1 MNKLVT
7 LCVYYLRCL
16 VILDVWAVFIKIFW
30 RWAIRVYGKKDIWN
44 HESVSLSFAKIMW
57 VINHCYEQSSLV
69 VFISFSFEN
78 PATLTERLQTSSGAT
93 GNQVTRSVEFTLGE
107 NSSSGATDHPATSYF
122 LRPSPSATGF
132 QASGSLQKING
143 QSPSGVVL
151 TLLSPVNVDRET
163 ASSQKV
169 TKSSNH
175 AGFQTDAN
183 FSAFVQRS
191 SPTSDV
197 LDLSAGSSA
206 SLQTASLPSRAR
218 GVQTTGE
225 SIGTGKITLSQ
236 FLKDLNNSIS
246 FH

>member
-1 MNKLVT
+1 MESWICFSEFRENHVSNKPLLWTVIFS
-7 LCVYYLRCL
+7 CFYL
-16 VILDVWAVFIKIFW
+16 
-30 RWAIRVYGKKDIWN
+30 Y
-44 HESVSLSFAKIMW
+44 
-57 VINHCYEQSSLV
+57 
-69 VFISFSFEN
+69 SFSFEN

-93 GNQVTRSVEFTLGE
+93 GNQVTRSVEFALGE
-107 NSSSGATDHPATSYF
+107 NSSSGATDQPATSYF
-122 LRPSPSATGF
+122 LRPSPGATGF

-191 SPTSDV
+191 SPTSGV

>member
-1 MNKLVT
+1 MHMRPLMLIQSIFLV
-7 LCVYYLRCL
+7 
-16 VILDVWAVFIKIFW
+16 
-30 RWAIRVYGKKDIWN
+30 
-44 HESVSLSFAKIMW
+44 
-57 VINHCYEQSSLV
+57 
-69 VFISFSFEN
+69 FE
-78 PATLTERLQTSSGAT
+78 ATLTERLQTSSGAT
-93 GNQVTRSVEFTLGE
+93 GNQVTRSVEFALGE
-107 NSSSGATDHPATSYF
+107 NSSSGATDQPATSYF

-163 ASSQKV
+163 ASSLKV

-191 SPTSDV
+191 SPTSGV

-225 SIGTGKITLSQ
+225 SIVQIPGIVAMFTPGEPSTAGEPLPLLAKILIPVFGVLLVVVVGVAWCCCVRGKERENFENLIIESTLMVRLDVTENRRVSC
-236 FLKDLNNSIS
+236 
-246 FH
+246 

>member
-1 MNKLVT
+1 MHMRPLMLIQSIFLV
-7 LCVYYLRCL
+7 
-16 VILDVWAVFIKIFW
+16 
-30 RWAIRVYGKKDIWN
+30 
-44 HESVSLSFAKIMW
+44 
-57 VINHCYEQSSLV
+57 
-69 VFISFSFEN
+69 FE
-78 PATLTERLQTSSGAT
+78 ATLTERLQTSSGAT
-93 GNQVTRSVEFTLGE
+93 GNQVTRSVEFALGE
-107 NSSSGATDHPATSYF
+107 NSSSGATDQPATSYF
-122 LRPSPSATGF
+122 LRPSPGATGF

-175 AGFQTDAN
+175 AGFQKDAN

-191 SPTSDV
+191 SPTSGV
-197 LDLSAGSSA
+197 LDLSVGSSA

-225 SIGTGKITLSQ
+225 SIVQIPGIVAMFTPGEPSTAGEPLPLLAKILIPVFGVLLVVVVGVAWCCCVRGKERENFENLIIESTLMVRLDVTENRRVSC
-236 FLKDLNNSIS
+236 
-246 FH
+246 

>member
-1 MNKLVT
+1 MESWICFSEFRENHVSNKPLLWT
-7 LCVYYLRCL
+7 
-16 VILDVWAVFIKIFW
+16 
-30 RWAIRVYGKKDIWN
+30 
-44 HESVSLSFAKIMW
+44 
-57 VINHCYEQSSLV
+57 V
-69 VFISFSFEN
+69 VFSCFYLYSFSFEN
-78 PATLTERLQTSSGAT
+78 PATLTERLQTSSRAT
-93 GNQVTRSVEFTLGE
+93 GNQVTRSVEFALGE
-107 NSSSGATDHPATSYF
+107 NSSSGATDQPATSYF

-191 SPTSDV
+191 SPTSGV
-197 LDLSAGSSA
+197 DLSAGSSA
-206 SLQTASLPSRAR
+206 SLQTASLLSRAR
-218 GVQTTGE
+218 GVQTSGE

-236 FLKDLNNSIS
+236 FLKDLSNSIS

>member
-1 MNKLVT
+1 MHMRPLM
-7 LCVYYLRCL
+7 L
-16 VILDVWAVFIKIFW
+16 I
-30 RWAIRVYGKKDIWN
+30 
-44 HESVSLSFAKIMW
+44 
-57 VINHCYEQSSLV
+57 QSISLV
-69 VFISFSFEN
+69 FE
-78 PATLTERLQTSSGAT
+78 ATLTERLQTSSRAT
-93 GNQVTRSVEFTLGE
+93 GYQVTRSVEFALRE
-107 NSSSGATDHPATSYF
+107 NSSSGATDHPATRYF

-191 SPTSDV
+191 SPTSGV
-197 LDLSAGSSA
+197 LDLSTGSSA
-206 SLQTASLPSRAR
+206 LLQTASLPSRAR

-225 SIGTGKITLSQ
+225 SIGEPLPLLAKILIPVFGVLLVVVVGVAWCCCVRGKERENFENLIIESTLMVRLDVTENRRVS
-236 FLKDLNNSIS
+236 
-246 FH
+246 

>member
-1 MNKLVT
+1 ML
-7 LCVYYLRCL
+7 
-16 VILDVWAVFIKIFW
+16 I
-30 RWAIRVYGKKDIWN
+30 
-44 HESVSLSFAKIMW
+44 
-57 VINHCYEQSSLV
+57 QSISLV
-69 VFISFSFEN
+69 FE
-78 PATLTERLQTSSGAT
+78 ATLTERLQTSSRAT
-93 GNQVTRSVEFTLGE
+93 GNQVTRSVEFALGE
-107 NSSSGATDHPATSYF
+107 NSSSGATDQPATSYF

-191 SPTSDV
+191 SPTSGV
-197 LDLSAGSSA
+197 DLSAGSST

-218 GVQTTGE
+218 GVQTSGE
-225 SIGTGKITLSQ
+225 SIGTVQIPGIVAMFTPGEPSTAGEPLPLLAKILIPVFGVLLVVVVGVAWCCCVRGKERENFENLIIESTLMVRLDVTENRRVSC
-236 FLKDLNNSIS
+236 
-246 FH
+246 

>member
-1 MNKLVT
+1 ML
-7 LCVYYLRCL
+7 
-16 VILDVWAVFIKIFW
+16 I
-30 RWAIRVYGKKDIWN
+30 
-44 HESVSLSFAKIMW
+44 
-57 VINHCYEQSSLV
+57 QSISLV
-69 VFISFSFEN
+69 FE
-78 PATLTERLQTSSGAT
+78 ATLTERLQTSSRAT
-93 GNQVTRSVEFTLGE
+93 GYQVTRSVEFALRE
-107 NSSSGATDHPATSYF
+107 NSSSGATDHPATRYF

-191 SPTSDV
+191 SPTSGV
-197 LDLSAGSSA
+197 LDLSTGSSA
-206 SLQTASLPSRAR
+206 LLQTASLPSRAR

-225 SIGTGKITLSQ
+225 SIGTVQIPGIVAMFTPGEPSTAGEPLPLLAKILIPVFGVLLVVVVGVAWCCCVRGKERENFENLIIESTLMVRLDVTENRRVSC
-236 FLKDLNNSIS
+236 
-246 FH
+246 

>member
-1 MNKLVT
+1 MESWICFSEFRENHVSNKPLLWT
-7 LCVYYLRCL
+7 
-16 VILDVWAVFIKIFW
+16 
-30 RWAIRVYGKKDIWN
+30 
-44 HESVSLSFAKIMW
+44 
-57 VINHCYEQSSLV
+57 V
-69 VFISFSFEN
+69 VFSCFYLYSFSFEN
-78 PATLTERLQTSSGAT
+78 PATLTERLQTSSRAT
-93 GNQVTRSVEFTLGE
+93 GNQVTRSVEFALGE
-107 NSSSGATDHPATSYF
+107 NSSSGATDQPATSFF
-122 LRPSPSATGF
+122 LRPSPGATGF

-175 AGFQTDAN
+175 AGFQKDAN

-191 SPTSDV
+191 SPTSGV
-197 LDLSAGSSA
+197 DLSAGSST

-218 GVQTTGE
+218 GVQTSGE

>member
-1 MNKLVT
+1 MESWICFSEFRENYVSNKPLLWT
-7 LCVYYLRCL
+7 
-16 VILDVWAVFIKIFW
+16 
-30 RWAIRVYGKKDIWN
+30 
-44 HESVSLSFAKIMW
+44 
-57 VINHCYEQSSLV
+57 V
-69 VFISFSFEN
+69 VFSCFYLYSFSFEN
-78 PATLTERLQTSSGAT
+78 PATLTERLQTSSHAT
-93 GNQVTRSVEFTLGE
+93 GNQVTRSVEFALGE
-107 NSSSGATDHPATSYF
+107 NSSSGATDQPATSYF

-191 SPTSDV
+191 SPTSGV

-218 GVQTTGE
+218 GGLTTGE

-236 FLKDLNNSIS
+236 FLKDLNNFIS

>member
-1 MNKLVT
+1 MLIQSIFLV
-7 LCVYYLRCL
+7 
-16 VILDVWAVFIKIFW
+16 
-30 RWAIRVYGKKDIWN
+30 
-44 HESVSLSFAKIMW
+44 
-57 VINHCYEQSSLV
+57 
-69 VFISFSFEN
+69 FE
-78 PATLTERLQTSSGAT
+78 ATLTERLQTSSGAT
-93 GNQVTRSVEFTLGE
+93 GNQVTRSVEFALGE
-107 NSSSGATDHPATSYF
+107 NSSSGATDQPATSYF

-191 SPTSDV
+191 SPTSGV
-197 LDLSAGSSA
+197 DLSAGSSA
-206 SLQTASLPSRAR
+206 SLQTASLLSRAR
-218 GVQTTGE
+218 GVQTSGE
-225 SIGTGKITLSQ
+225 SIGTVQIPGIVAMFTPGEPSTAGEPLPLLAKILIPVFGVLLVVVVGVAWCCCVRGKERENFENLIIESTLMVRLDVTENRRVSC
-236 FLKDLNNSIS
+236 
-246 FH
+246 

>member
-1 MNKLVT
+1 MESWICFSEFRENHVSNKPLLWT
-7 LCVYYLRCL
+7 
-16 VILDVWAVFIKIFW
+16 
-30 RWAIRVYGKKDIWN
+30 
-44 HESVSLSFAKIMW
+44 
-57 VINHCYEQSSLV
+57 V
-69 VFISFSFEN
+69 VFSCFCLYSFSFEN
-78 PATLTERLQTSSGAT
+78 PATLTERLQTSSHAT
-93 GNQVTRSVEFTLGE
+93 GNQVTRSVEFALGE
-107 NSSSGATDHPATSYF
+107 NSSSGATDQPATSYF
-122 LRPSPSATGF
+122 LRPSPGATGF

-175 AGFQTDAN
+175 TGFQTDAN

-191 SPTSDV
+191 SPTSGV
-197 LDLSAGSSA
+197 DLSAGSSA
-206 SLQTASLPSRAR
+206 SLQTASLLSRAR
-218 GVQTTGE
+218 GVQTSGE

>member
-1 MNKLVT
+1 MESWICFSEFRENHVSNKPLLWT
-7 LCVYYLRCL
+7 
-16 VILDVWAVFIKIFW
+16 
-30 RWAIRVYGKKDIWN
+30 
-44 HESVSLSFAKIMW
+44 
-57 VINHCYEQSSLV
+57 V
-69 VFISFSFEN
+69 VFSCFYLYSFSFEN
-78 PATLTERLQTSSGAT
+78 PATLTERLQTSSHAT
-93 GNQVTRSVEFTLGE
+93 GNQVTRSVEFALGE
-107 NSSSGATDHPATSYF
+107 NSSSGATDQPATSYF
-122 LRPSPSATGF
+122 LRPSPGATGF

-175 AGFQTDAN
+175 TGFQTDAN

-191 SPTSDV
+191 SPTSGV
-197 LDLSAGSSA
+197 DLSAGSSA
-206 SLQTASLPSRAR
+206 SLQTASLLSRAR
-218 GVQTTGE
+218 GVQTSGE